1 MSETFFTAENEEVRD
16 PTNFSVMALFGF
28 FLVVV
33 GLFSI
38 QYIQIMPV
46 ALVGVVL
53 GALAL
58 LLSKRFK
65 IGFFSKALAFLA
77 VVIGSTSTSY
87 SFIYRSSENRYEL
100 SQACRTAELYL
111 ENLSKGDLDHVFFLV
126 GFPSE
131 MPDVNGEAQS
141 PTARAMKRLSDDPTH
156 KEIRERKSPAKW
168 AFVSLEGEY
177 SASDSHTY
185 KLIYKDDGQ
194 SIPSFYKVVVRKNC
208 SKYNKIKKKVNWFVD
223 SLESTKMQ

>member
-1 MSETFFTAENEEVRD
+1 MSENFFTAENEELRD

-28 FLVVV
+28 FLAMV

-38 QYIQIMPV
+38 QYIQVMPV

-65 IGFFSKALAFLA
+65 IGFFSKTLAFLA
-77 VVIGSTSTSY
+77 VVIGSTTTSY
-87 SFIYRSSENRYEL
+87 SFIYRSMENQYEL

-111 ENLSKGDLDHVFFLV
+111 DNLSKGDLDHVFFLV
-126 GFPSE
+126 GFPSA
-131 MPDVNGEAQS
+131 MPDMNGEAQS
-141 PTARAMKRLSDDPTH
+141 PTARAMKRLSDDASH

-168 AFVSLEGEY
+168 TFVSLEGEY
-177 SASDSHTY
+177 SASDSYTY

-194 SIPSFYKVVVRKNC
+194 SIPPFYKVVVRKNC
-208 SKYNKIKKKVNWFVD
+208 SKYNKTKKKVNWFVD
-223 SLESTKMQ
+223 SLEFTKMQ